1 MLGGRVE
8 MVGQRLTGR
17 GRKGAQLRERL
28 LRRASSCRVPLGELI
43 QPVSGTPCRS
53 NSEEARP
60 QITWACATYSSAA
73 ELMRCPA
80 LSATV
85 ADPEVF
91 IDTGADV
98 SLNEE
103 RRAST
108 PASRS
113 RATTAPPMSHVTRV
127 RIAQFY
133 ARCVQRTSVWI
144 SRVCSKAAR
153 DQRTRASAIRSHER
167 RRLRSSTSADRRER
181 ARVARSLVAQL

>member
-1 MLGGRVE
+1 VRCADSHEGKGPRTPSIARARRDCSPAEQIDDMLGGRVE
-8 MVGQRLTGR
+8 MVGQRLIGR

-108 PASRS
+108 PCEQKQGDHRS
-113 RATTAPPMSHVTRV
+113 PDEPCD
-127 RIAQFY
+127 
-133 ARCVQRTSVWI
+133 ARPHCAVLRPL
-144 SRVCSKAAR
+144 RPANKR
-153 DQRTRASAIRSHER
+153 LDQP
-167 RRLRSSTSADRRER
+167 RLF
-181 ARVARSLVAQL
+181 